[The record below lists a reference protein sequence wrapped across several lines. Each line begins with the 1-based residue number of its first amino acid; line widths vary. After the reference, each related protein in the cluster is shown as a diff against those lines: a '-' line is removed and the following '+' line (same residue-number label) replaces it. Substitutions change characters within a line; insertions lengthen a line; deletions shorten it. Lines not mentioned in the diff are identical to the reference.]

1 MNSLVM
7 PGVSVGSAARPQGPS
22 RWRRLA
28 AKFWRHRWLYLLLLP
43 GLLYYV
49 VFVYLPYAG
58 TILVFQDYS
67 PFLGYTGSTWVGLKH
82 FARLFTDPIVR
93 QVVVNTLVLSGLQIA
108 VAFPVPIAL
117 ALMLNEVRNQAFK
130 RTIQTAIYF
139 PHFISWVILI
149 SIWYQVFNSRGLV
162 NQALAEWNQPT
173 ISFLTN
179 PSFFRPSFIIQGIW
193 RDAGWGTIIF
203 LAALSGIDVALY
215 EAAAVDGASRWQR
228 LRHITLPGILPVV
241 MVVLILRLGTV
252 LTVGFEHVFLL
263 LNSSNDSIA
272 QVIETYVY
280 YRGVISGNFSFAA
293 TVDLAKGAVGLVLVM
308 AVNRLA
314 KLIGQGGIF

>member
-7 PGVSVGSAARPQGPS
+7 PSIPRTGVARPQGQT
-22 RWRRLA
+22 RWRKLGAR
-28 AKFWRHRWLYLLLLP
+28 FWRHRWLYLLLLP
-43 GLLYYV
+43 GLVYYL

-67 PFLGYTGSTWVGLKH
+67 PFLGYAGSKWVGLKH
-82 FARLFTDPIVR
+82 FVRLFTDPIVR
-93 QVVVNTLVLSGLQIA
+93 QVVVNTLMLSGLQIA
-108 VAFPVPIAL
+108 IAFPVPIAL
-117 ALMLNEVRNQAFK
+117 ALMLNEVRNQFFK

-139 PHFISWVILI
+139 PHFISWVII
-149 SIWYQVFNSRGLV
+149 VSIWYQLFNSRGLV
-162 NQALAEWNQPT
+162 NQILAEVNQPT
-173 ISFLTN
+173 MSFLTN
-179 PSFFRPSFIIQGIW
+179 PAFFRPTFIIQGIW
-193 RDAGWGTIIF
+193 RDAGWGTVIF

-228 LRHITLPGILPVV
+228 MVHITIPSLLPVV
-241 MVVLILRLGTV
+241 MIVLILRLGTV

-263 LNSSNDSIA
+263 LNSSNDAIA

-293 TVDLAKGAVGLVLVM
+293 TVDLAKGAVGLVLVL